1 MSRRYESRTSSFN
14 RSKIDDYLFA
24 PTKKRKGKSSLAREP
39 ATLVVEGSKRA
50 KVEDGEGTE
59 SEEEAE
65 EAVLVQ
71 MDLVT
76 NRVGR
81 RGKRGA

>member
-1 MSRRYESRTSSFN
+1 M
-14 RSKIDDYLFA
+14 
-24 PTKKRKGKSSLAREP
+24 
-39 ATLVVEGSKRA
+39 VVEGSKRA